1 MKRDS
6 ITAAMPLKDGR
17 KKFRVRYMEQ
27 IDLQLMVIPA
37 LVLIFI
43 FAYLPMYGVLMSFQ
57 DYDIFGGFFHSPW
70 VGFKHFKMFFDSP
83 DFWNVMRNTIVIS
96 FLRLLI
102 GFPAPIILALILNEV
117 AHVRF
122 KRIVQT
128 ISYLPHFLSWVIVSG
143 LAMSILATE
152 NGSLNMLLENFNL
165 INEPINFLSI
175 PNYFWGILIST
186 GVWKEIGFSAIVYI
200 AAIAGIN
207 PEVYEAASID
217 GATRLKKIMYIT
229 IPGIAGVI
237 IIFMILAVGDILS
250 AGFEDILLLA
260 KNPVLQDVS
269 DVIDTYVYRV
279 GIKNSR
285 FSYAAAVGLYKSII
299 SVALL
304 TIANAIAR
312 KLGRS
317 LW

>member
-1 MKRDS
+1 
-6 ITAAMPLKDGR
+6 MPLKDGR

-117 AHVRF
+117 AHIRF

>member
-1 MKRDS
+1 MA
-6 ITAAMPLKDGR
+6 AAMSYKGD
-17 KKFRVRYMEQ
+17 KKSFWVRYIAQ

-37 LVLIFI
+37 LLLIFI

-57 DYDIFGGFFHSPW
+57 DYDIFGGFFNSPW
-70 VGFKHFKMFFDSP
+70 VGLKHFKMFFDSP
-83 DFWNVMRNTIVIS
+83 EFWNVMRNTVVIS

-122 KRIVQT
+122 KRIIQT

-143 LAMSILATE
+143 FVMSILATE
-152 NGSLNMLLENFNL
+152 NGSLNILLDKINL
-165 INEPINFLSI
+165 IHEPINFLAI

-186 GVWKEIGFSAIVYI
+186 GIWKEIGFSAIVYI

-217 GATRLKKIMYIT
+217 GASRLKKILYIT
-229 IPGIAGVI
+229 IPGISGVI

-285 FSYAAAVGLYKSII
+285 FSYAAAVGLYKSLI
-299 SVALL
+299 SVVLL
-304 TIANAIAR
+304 TIANATAR

>member
-1 MKRDS
+1 MSYKGD
-6 ITAAMPLKDGR
+6 
-17 KKFRVRYMEQ
+17 KKSFWVRYIAQ

-37 LVLIFI
+37 LLLIFI

-57 DYDIFGGFFHSPW
+57 DYDIFGGFFNSPW
-70 VGFKHFKMFFDSP
+70 VGLKHFKMFFDSP
-83 DFWNVMRNTIVIS
+83 EFWNVMRNTVVIS

-122 KRIVQT
+122 KRIIQT

-143 LAMSILATE
+143 FVMSILATE
-152 NGSLNMLLENFNL
+152 NGSLNILLDKINL
-165 INEPINFLSI
+165 IHEPINFLAI

-186 GVWKEIGFSAIVYI
+186 GIWKEIGFSAIVYI

-217 GATRLKKIMYIT
+217 GASRLKKILYIT
-229 IPGIAGVI
+229 IPGISGVI

-285 FSYAAAVGLYKSII
+285 FSYAAAVGLYKSLI
-299 SVALL
+299 SVVLL
-304 TIANAIAR
+304 TIANATAR

>member
-1 MKRDS
+1 MKKDS
-6 ITAAMPLKDGR
+6 MAAVMSLKDR
-17 KKFRVRYMEQ
+17 KKSLWVRYIAQ

-102 GFPAPIILALILNEV
+102 GFPAPIILAIILNEV

-122 KRIVQT
+122 KKVIQT

-152 NGSLNMLLENFNL
+152 NGSLNILLEKFNL

-186 GVWKEIGFSAIVYI
+186 GIWKEIGFSAIIYI

-229 IPGIAGVI
+229 IPGISGVI

-260 KNPVLQDVS
+260 KNPILQDVS

-304 TIANAIAR
+304 TIANAAAR